1 MCPSHLLVLQGPCQ
15 SSQADSPVF
24 ATAAPQCLC
33 GARNEL
39 DEKIRALGA
48 TVETS
53 SVRQARR
60 RSVVSRPGEASLV
73 LHSPIGKSAEVWTNQ
88 PLWNG
93 IKSVGCWPRSL
104 GTTLELGDTQWTQ
117 PDCMEISFL
126 HFLRHSGLCVPCA
139 PGLPAQPI
147 HSSRQPP

>member
-60 RSVVSRPGEASLV
+60 RSVVSRPGDASLV

-104 GTTLELGDTQWTQ
+104 GTTLALGDTQWSQ
-117 PDCMEISFL
+117 PGCMESVFGTFFVIPGSAY
-126 HFLRHSGLCVPCA
+126 PCA
-139 PGLPAQPI
+139 PGLPAQLI